1 MAPGSGARRGGAVRP
16 PGARLVD
23 APDWGLVGTSPCCIS
38 TSSLQSKLSYGPREG
53 TEGLE
58 GGGGGAAAGVAPKA
72 EGVRLPT
79 ELDAVEN
86 DSVKLDEMVDGA
98 RGPRKR

>member
-1 MAPGSGARRGGAVRP
+1 MDV
-16 PGARLVD
+16 
-23 APDWGLVGTSPCCIS
+23 PDWGLVGSSCCIS

-58 GGGGGAAAGVAPKA
+58 GGGAAAGVAPKA
-72 EGVRLPT
+72 EVRLPT
-79 ELDAVEN
+79 ELDAVED
-86 DSVKLDEMVDGA
+86 DSVKLEDMVDGA